1 MFLKYVHAISYVLLE
16 TLANKIA
23 GEKGFLLA
31 HGFRGSLGPSYQN
44 ILAVGMWGFTS
55 WDRSKRDKLGN
66 SGRAWTRHSP

>member
-16 TLANKIA
+16 TLANKIV

-44 ILAVGMWGFTS
+44 ILAVGMCSTKGLYLMGQ
-55 WDRSKRDKLGN
+55 K
-66 SGRAWTRHSP
+66 